1 MWNKGNIQMPI
12 SILVDRLIFF
22 KRVAEFER
30 FITVL
35 VRYSWYQQNANILEE
50 QERRNATIAD
60 IKQYYALLINSVS
73 HPCCFM
79 IKSL

>member
-1 MWNKGNIQMPI
+1 MEKKENIQMPI

-30 FITVL
+30 FIIVL
-35 VRYSWYQQNANILEE
+35 VRYSWYQQNANISEE

-73 HPCCFM
+73 QPCCFM

>member
-1 MWNKGNIQMPI
+1 MPI

-30 FITVL
+30 FIIVL
-35 VRYSWYQQNANILEE
+35 VRYSWYQQNANISEE

-60 IKQYYALLINSVS
+60 IKQYYTLLINSVS
-73 HPCCFM
+73 QPCCFM